1 MRTAYKQ
8 FLKVFLIAF
17 MLITAGLIDGVSA
30 DGMNPCSKNPCMAK
44 NPCAAKNIPIRKNTI
59 KDAALLKEMS
69 EKLWGDTKLG
79 KSGLSCSTCHADGK
93 GLKKE
98 PFPKFINMAGDIVT
112 MDQMINFCMT
122 NPMKGKP
129 LAWNSQEMTALASY
143 ITAHSMETVQPPM
156 NPCSMKNPCGM
167 KMKNPCGMK

>member
-1 MRTAYKQ
+1 MYTVYKQ
-8 FLKVFLIAF
+8 FLKVLLIAS
-17 MLITAGLIDGVSA
+17 MLITLGLIDGASA
-30 DGMNPCSKNPCMAK
+30 EGMNPCSKNPCMAK
-44 NPCAAKNIPIRKNTI
+44 NPCATKNIPIRKKPI
-59 KDAALLKEMS
+59 KDAAMLKEMS

-79 KSGLSCSTCHADGK
+79 KSGLSCSTCHLNGS

-129 LAWNSQEMTALASY
+129 LAWNSQEMTALAAY
-143 ITAHSMETVQPPM
+143 VTANSRESAPASM
-156 NPCSMKNPCGM
+156 NPCTMKNPCGM
-167 KMKNPCGMK
+167 K